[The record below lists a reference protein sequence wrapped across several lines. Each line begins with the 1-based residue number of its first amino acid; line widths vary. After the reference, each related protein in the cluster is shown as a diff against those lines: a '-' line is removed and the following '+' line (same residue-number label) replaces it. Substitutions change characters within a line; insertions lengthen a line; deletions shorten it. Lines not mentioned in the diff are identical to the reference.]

1 MTNRRYFNSFP
12 GKLWVWG
19 IAIMMVSVTLFT
31 YPVQAVEQW
40 SQYAKIGRGSN
51 DIAGAF
57 SRPSGLTVDGSG
69 NLYVADTSNNRIQK
83 LTAATGMWSEWGKGS
98 GAFGTSLGEFSNPT
112 SVAVDRSGNV
122 YVADRENHRV
132 QKLTVATGVWSE
144 WKSGDGR
151 SGSGLGEFKNPNG
164 VAVDSSGNVYVADT
178 GNHRIQKLTAAT
190 GVWSEW
196 KSSGG
201 GSGSGLGEFSG
212 PARVSVDSS
221 DNVYVAD
228 TGNHRIQKLTAATG
242 VWSEWKRSGGGSGSG
257 LGEFS
262 NPSEVAIDGSGNI
275 YVADAGNHRIQK
287 LTIATGVWSEWKRS
301 AGGAGSGL
309 GEFNNP
315 KGVAVDGSGN
325 VYVADS
331 NNERVQKLDISSNSW
346 SEWIYI
352 GGVIGKGL
360 GEFKYPNGVAV
371 DSSGNVY
378 VAADYG
384 NHRIQKLDASTRVWS
399 EWGKSNGQFGSGLGE
414 FDGPTDVAVDSSG
427 NVYVSDFY
435 NHRVQKLT
443 VATGAWSEWKKSGG
457 GAGSGLGQFNYPSG
471 VAVDGDGNVYVA
483 DSGNNR
489 IQRLTSATGVWS
501 EWKKSGGGAGNGLG
515 EFDYPTDVA
524 VDRSGNV
531 YVADMNNHRIQ
542 KLTVATG
549 GWSEWK
555 KSGGGAGNGLGEF
568 AEPYHLAVN
577 GDGNVYVAD
586 SNNHRIQKLT
596 AATGKWSEWKRRGG
610 GAGGGLGEFYSPLG
624 VAVGS
629 SGNVYVA
636 DSSNHRVQKLEGENT
651 PPDAPTNVTAE
662 VANGES
668 QATIKFTAPVS
679 DGGSAITGY
688 TVTSSPGG
696 LTASGTGSPITV
708 TGLTYGTAYTF
719 TVVATNDLGNS
730 TASLPSNSVT
740 PTAST
745 APGAPTH
752 VTAEVANGESQATI
766 KFTAPVSNG
775 GSPITGYTVT
785 SSPGGLTASGTGS
798 PITVTGLTYGTAY
811 TFTVVATNGVGN
823 SKASLPSNS
832 VTPTASTA
840 PATVPGAPTAVTAVV
855 EHGQS
860 QATVTFTP
868 PASNGGSTI
877 TGYIVTASPGGLTA
891 SGTGSPIT
899 VTGLTYGTTYTFTVV
914 AINGVGS
921 SASSVP
927 SNRVT
932 LTAPATVPG
941 APTNVKAVAGNG
953 EATVTFTPPASHG
966 GSPIESYTVIASPG
980 GRTATGTGS
989 PITVT
994 GLTNGVTYT
1003 FTVIATNSI
1012 GSGAAADVSNAVRP
1026 EGSSDSGSSD
1036 NTPSSGGT
1044 SSQPAPAAASES
1056 DKTGAVVLVNGQS
1069 VNAGTVKV
1077 TTVDLRKVTTV
1088 TLDQNKLE
1096 ERLAKEGKSA
1106 VVTIPVNTASDVVIG
1121 ELNGQMV
1128 SRMEA
1133 QQAVLEIKT
1142 DKAAYRI
1149 PARQINIQSISN
1161 QVGKAPALQDIKVQ
1175 IEIAV
1180 PKTPV
1185 PSPEGTIAI
1194 VAPPLDFAVRAT
1206 YKDKTVEVTEFQ
1218 AYVERTMAI
1227 PDGVD
1232 PNKITTGVAI
1242 ETDGTLRHVPT
1253 KVVLSNGKYYAKI
1266 NSLTNSVYSVIWH
1279 PLAFKDVERYWAEQA
1294 VNDMGSRLVV
1304 SGVGQGA
1311 FHPDQDITRAEFA
1324 AILIRGLGLKAKEGA
1339 QPFSDVERKDWFA
1352 GAVGTAYAYNLI
1364 GGFED
1369 GTFRPNEK
1377 ITREQAMTILARAM
1391 TITGLG
1397 AKSSPTAEPLLN
1409 SFADAGTVSDWAKS
1423 GISDALQ
1430 SGLLSGRSGTE
1441 LAPKAFITRAEVAVI
1456 VQRLLQKSDLI

>member
-1 MTNRRYFNSFP
+1 
-12 GKLWVWG
+12 
-19 IAIMMVSVTLFT
+19 MMVSVTLFH
-31 YPVQAVEQW
+31 YPVQAAEQW

-51 DIAGAF
+51 DIVGAF
-57 SRPSGLTVDGSG
+57 SRPSGLTVDSSG

-98 GAFGTSLGEFSNPT
+98 GAFGTRLGEFANPT
-112 SVAVDRSGNV
+112 SVALDRSGNM
-122 YVADRENHRV
+122 YVADAGNDRI
-132 QKLTVATGVWSE
+132 QKLTAATGVWSE
-144 WKSGDGR
+144 WKSSDGR
-151 SGSGLGEFKNPNG
+151 PGIRLGEFKSPKG
-164 VAVDSSGNVYVADT
+164 VAVDSSGNIYVADTGNHRIQKLTAATGVWSEWKKSGGGAGTVLGEFNGPARVSVDGNDNIYVADT

-201 GSGSGLGEFSG
+201 GAGSGLGEFS
-212 PARVSVDSS
+212 
-221 DNVYVAD
+221 
-228 TGNHRIQKLTAATG
+228 T
-242 VWSEWKRSGGGSGSG
+242 
-257 LGEFS
+257 
-262 NPSEVAIDGSGNI
+262 PSEVAIDGSGNI

-287 LTIATGVWSEWKRS
+287 LTAATGVWSEWKS
-301 AGGAGSGL
+301 STGGAGSGL

-331 NNERVQKLDISSNSW
+331 NNERVQRLDVRSGSW

-371 DSSGNVY
+371 DSRGNAY
-378 VAADYG
+378 VADFG
-384 NHRIQKLDASTRVWS
+384 NHRIQKLDVSTGVWS
-399 EWGKSNGQFGSGLGE
+399 EWKKSSGGEGSALGE
-414 FDGPTDVAVDSSG
+414 FDGPTDVAVDGSG

-443 VATGAWSEWKKSGG
+443 VATGVWSEWKRSGG
-457 GAGSGLGQFNYPSG
+457 GAGSGPGEFNYPSG

-483 DSGNNR
+483 DSNNNR
-489 IQRLTSATGVWS
+489 IQKLTAATGVWSEWKKSDGKPGSSLGEFNYPTGVAVDRNGNVYVADMKNHRIQKLTVATGVWS
-501 EWKKSGGGAGNGLG
+501 EWKKSGGG
-515 EFDYPTDVA
+515 E
-524 VDRSGNV
+524 
-531 YVADMNNHRIQ
+531 
-542 KLTVATG
+542 
-549 GWSEWK
+549 
-555 KSGGGAGNGLGEF
+555 GNGLGEF
-568 AEPYHLAVN
+568 AEPYHLAVD

-586 SNNHRIQKLT
+586 SNNDRIQKLT
-596 AATGKWSEWKRRGG
+596 ASTGKWREWKRRGG
-610 GAGGGLGEFYSPLG
+610 GTGGGLGEFYSPLG
-624 VAVGS
+624 VAVDSNGH
-629 SGNVYVA
+629 VYVS
-636 DSSNHRVQKLEGENT
+636 DSDNHRVQKLEGQNT

-688 TVTSSPGG
+688 TVTSNPGG

-708 TGLTYGTAYTF
+708 TSLTYGTAYTF

-730 TASLPSNSVT
+730 TASLPSSSVT

-745 APGAPTH
+745 VPGAPTNI
-752 VTAEVANGESQATI
+752 TAEVANGESQANVR
-766 KFTAPVSNG
+766 FAAPVSNG
-775 GSPITGYTVT
+775 GSAITGYTVT
-785 SSPGGLTASGTGS
+785 SIPGGLTASGTGS

-832 VTPTASTA
+832 VTPAASTA
-840 PATVPGAPTAVTAVV
+840 PATVPGAPTAVTAAV

-891 SGTGSPIT
+891 GGTGSPIT
-899 VTGLTYGTTYTFTVV
+899 VTGLTYGTAYTFTVV
-914 AINGVGS
+914 AVNGVGS
-921 SASSVP
+921 SAASVP
-927 SNRVT
+927 SNRVM

-966 GSPIESYTVIASPG
+966 GNSIVSYTVIASPG

-989 PITVT
+989 PITVI

-1003 FTVIATNSI
+1003 FTVIATNNI
-1012 GSGAAADVSNAVRP
+1012 GSGDASDVSNAVRP

-1036 NTPSSGGT
+1036 NTPTSGST
-1044 SSQPAPAAASES
+1044 SSQSGPPAASES

-1077 TTVDLRKVTTV
+1077 TTVDSRKVTTV

-1142 DKAAYRI
+1142 DRAAYRI

-1161 QVGKAPALQDIKVQ
+1161 QVGRSAALQDIKVQ

-1185 PSPEGTIAI
+1185 PAPEGTITI
-1194 VAPPLDFAVRAT
+1194 VAPPLDFAVRAI

-1242 ETDGTLRHVPT
+1242 ETDGALRHVPT

-1266 NSLTNSVYSVIWH
+1266 NSLANSVYSVIWH
-1279 PLAFKDVERYWAEQA
+1279 PLAFKDVERHWAQQA

-1304 SGVGQGA
+1304 SGVSQGA

-1324 AILIRGLGLKAKEGA
+1324 AILIRGLGLKAKEGV
-1339 QPFSDVERKDWFA
+1339 QSFSDVERKDWFA

-1364 GGFED
+1364 SGFED

-1377 ITREQAMTILARAM
+1377 ITREQAMTIMSRAL

-1397 AKSSPTAEPLLN
+1397 AKTSPTSGTLLN

-1430 SGLLSGRSGTE
+1430 SGLLSGRSSTE

>member
-1 MTNRRYFNSFP
+1 MTNRRYFHSFA
-12 GKLWVWG
+12 GKWWVWG
-19 IAIMMVSVTLFT
+19 IVFMMVSVTLFH
-31 YPVQAVEQW
+31 YPVQAAEQW

-51 DIAGAF
+51 DIVGAF

-98 GAFGTSLGEFSNPT
+98 GAFGTRLGEFANPT
-112 SVAVDRSGNV
+112 SVTLDRSGNM
-122 YVADRENHRV
+122 YVADAGNDRI

-144 WKSGDGR
+144 WKSSDGR
-151 SGSGLGEFKNPNG
+151 PGIRLGEFKSPKG
-164 VAVDSSGNVYVADT
+164 VAVDSSGNIYVADTGNHRIQKLTAATGVWSEWKKSGGGAGTVLGEFNGPARVSVDGNDNIYVADT

-201 GSGSGLGEFSG
+201 GAGSGLGEFS
-212 PARVSVDSS
+212 
-221 DNVYVAD
+221 
-228 TGNHRIQKLTAATG
+228 T
-242 VWSEWKRSGGGSGSG
+242 
-257 LGEFS
+257 
-262 NPSEVAIDGSGNI
+262 PSEVAIDGSGNI

-287 LTIATGVWSEWKRS
+287 LTAATGVWSEWKS
-301 AGGAGSGL
+301 STGGAGSGL

-325 VYVADS
+325 VYAADS
-331 NNERVQKLDISSNSW
+331 NNERVQRLDVRSGSW

-371 DSSGNVY
+371 DSRGNAY
-378 VAADYG
+378 VADFG
-384 NHRIQKLDASTRVWS
+384 NHRIQKLDVSTGVWS
-399 EWGKSNGQFGSGLGE
+399 EWKKSSGGEGSALGA
-414 FDGPTDVAVDSSG
+414 FDGPTDVAVDGSG

-443 VATGAWSEWKKSGG
+443 VATGVWSEWKRSGG
-457 GAGSGLGQFNYPSG
+457 GAGSGPGEFNYPSG

-483 DSGNNR
+483 DSNNNR
-489 IQRLTSATGVWS
+489 IQKLTAATGVWSEWKRSDGKSGSGLGEFNYPTGVAVDRNGNVYVADMKNHRIQKLTVATGVWS
-501 EWKKSGGGAGNGLG
+501 EWKKSGGG
-515 EFDYPTDVA
+515 E
-524 VDRSGNV
+524 
-531 YVADMNNHRIQ
+531 
-542 KLTVATG
+542 
-549 GWSEWK
+549 
-555 KSGGGAGNGLGEF
+555 GNGLGEF
-568 AEPYHLAVN
+568 AEPYHLAVD

-586 SNNHRIQKLT
+586 SNNDRIQKLM
-596 AATGKWSEWKRRGG
+596 ASTGKWREWKRRGG
-610 GAGGGLGEFYSPLG
+610 GTGGGLGEFYSPLG
-624 VAVGS
+624 VAVDSNGH
-629 SGNVYVA
+629 VYVS
-636 DSSNHRVQKLEGENT
+636 DSDNHRVQKLEGQNT

-668 QATIKFTAPVS
+668 QATLKFTAPVS

-688 TVTSSPGG
+688 TVTSNPGG

-752 VTAEVANGESQATI
+752 VTAEVANGESKATV

-775 GSPITGYTVT
+775 GSPITGYIVT

-823 SKASLPSNS
+823 SKASLSSNS

-840 PATVPGAPTAVTAVV
+840 PATVPGTPTAVTAVV

-877 TGYIVTASPGGLTA
+877 TGYIVTASPGGMTA
-891 SGTGSPIT
+891 GGTGSPIT
-899 VTGLTYGTTYTFTVV
+899 VTGLTYGTAYTFTVV
-914 AINGVGS
+914 AVNGVGS
-921 SASSVP
+921 SAASVP
-927 SNRVT
+927 SNRVM

-966 GSPIESYTVIASPG
+966 GSSIVSYTVIASPG
-980 GRTATGTGS
+980 GKTATGTGS
-989 PITVT
+989 PITVI
-994 GLTNGVTYT
+994 GLANGVTYT
-1003 FTVIATNSI
+1003 FTVIATNRI
-1012 GSGAAADVSNAVRP
+1012 GSGTASDVSNAVRP

-1036 NTPSSGGT
+1036 NTPTSEST
-1044 SSQPAPAAASES
+1044 SSQSGPSAASES

-1077 TTVDLRKVTTV
+1077 TTIDSRKVTTV
-1088 TLDQNKLE
+1088 TLDRNKLE

-1106 VVTIPVNTASDVVIG
+1106 VVTVPVNTASDVVIA

-1128 SRMEA
+1128 SGMEA

-1142 DKAAYRI
+1142 DRATYRL
-1149 PARQINIQSISN
+1149 PTRQINIQSISN
-1161 QVGKAPALQDIKVQ
+1161 QVSRSAALQDIKVQ

-1180 PKTPV
+1180 PKMPV
-1185 PSPEGTIAI
+1185 PAPEGTIAI
-1194 VAPPLDFAVRAT
+1194 VAPPLDFAVRAV

-1232 PNKITTGVAI
+1232 FNKITTGVAI

-1279 PLAFKDVERYWAEQA
+1279 PLAFKDVERHWAQQA

-1304 SGVGQGA
+1304 SGVSQGA

-1324 AILIRGLGLKAKEGA
+1324 AILIRGLGLKAKEGV
-1339 QPFSDVERKDWFA
+1339 QSFSDVERKDWFA

-1364 GGFED
+1364 SGFED

-1377 ITREQAMTILARAM
+1377 ITREQAMTIMARAM
-1391 TITGLG
+1391 TITGLS
-1397 AKSSPTAEPLLN
+1397 AKTSPTSEPLLN
-1409 SFADAGTVSDWAKS
+1409 SFADARTVSDWAKS

-1430 SGLLSGRSGTE
+1430 SGLLSGRSSTE

-1456 VQRLLQKSDLI
+1456 VRRLLQKSDLI

>member
-1 MTNRRYFNSFP
+1 MTNRGYFNSFA

-31 YPVQAVEQW
+31 YPVHAVEQW

-51 DIAGAF
+51 DIVGAF
-57 SRPSGLTVDGSG
+57 SKPSGLTVDSSG

-83 LTAATGMWSEWGKGS
+83 LTAATGMWSEWGKGY
-98 GAFGTSLGEFSNPT
+98 GAFGTRLGEFANPT
-112 SVAVDRSGNV
+112 SVALDRSGNV
-122 YVADRENHRV
+122 YVADTGNDRV
-132 QKLTVATGVWSE
+132 QKLTAATGVWSE
-144 WKSGDGR
+144 WKRSDGR
-151 SGSGLGEFKNPNG
+151 SGSGLGEFKNPSG

-196 KSSGG
+196 KKNGG
-201 GSGSGLGEFSG
+201 GSGTGLGEFNG
-212 PARVSVDSS
+212 PARVSVDGG
-221 DNVYVAD
+221 DNIYVAD

-242 VWSEWKRSGGGSGSG
+242 VWSECGGGAGTG
-257 LGEFS
+257 PGQFS
-262 NPSEVAIDGSGNI
+262 SPSEVAIDHSGNI

-301 AGGAGSGL
+301 AGGAGSAL

-331 NNERVQKLDISSNSW
+331 NNERVQKLDILSNSW
-346 SEWIYI
+346 SEWVYS

-360 GEFKYPNGVAV
+360 GEFKYPNGVAA
-371 DSSGNVY
+371 DSKGNAY
-378 VAADYG
+378 VADFG
-384 NHRIQKLDASTRVWS
+384 NHRIQKLDVSTGVWS
-399 EWGKSNGQFGSGLGE
+399 EWKKSSGGEGSALGE

-443 VATGAWSEWKKSGG
+443 VATGVWSEWKKSGG
-457 GAGSGLGQFNYPSG
+457 GAGSGPGEFNYPSG
-471 VAVDGDGNVYVA
+471 VTVDGDGNVYVA
-483 DSGNNR
+483 DSDNNR
-489 IQRLTSATGVWS
+489 IQKLTAATGKWSEWKKSDGKPGSSLGEFNYPTGVAVDRNGNVYVADMKNHRIQKLTVATGVWS
-501 EWKKSGGGAGNGLG
+501 EWKKSGG
-515 EFDYPTDVA
+515 E
-524 VDRSGNV
+524 
-531 YVADMNNHRIQ
+531 
-542 KLTVATG
+542 
-549 GWSEWK
+549 
-555 KSGGGAGNGLGEF
+555 GNGLGEF

-586 SNNHRIQKLT
+586 SNNDRIQKLT

-624 VAVGS
+624 VAVDS

-651 PPDAPTNVTAE
+651 PPGVPTNVTAE
-662 VANGES
+662 VANGET

-679 DGGSAITGY
+679 DGGSTITGY
-688 TVTSSPGG
+688 IVTSSPGG
-696 LTASGTGSPITV
+696 LTASGTDSPITV

-823 SKASLPSNS
+823 STASLPSNS

-840 PATVPGAPTAVTAVV
+840 PAAVPGAPTAVTAVV
-855 EHGQS
+855 ERGQS

-868 PASNGGSTI
+868 PASNGGSVI
-877 TGYIVTASPGGLTA
+877 TGYTVTSSPGGLTA

-899 VTGLTYGTTYTFTVV
+899 VTGLTYGTAYTFTVV

-921 SASSVP
+921 SVPSVP
-927 SNRVT
+927 SNGVT
-932 LTAPATVPG
+932 PTASATVPG
-941 APTNVKAVAGNG
+941 IPTNVKAVAGNG

-966 GSPIESYTVIASPG
+966 GSPIVSYTVVASPG

-1012 GSGAAADVSNAVRP
+1012 GSGTASDVSNAVRP

-1036 NTPSSGGT
+1036 NTPTSGST
-1044 SSQPAPAAASES
+1044 SSPSGPSAASES

-1077 TTVDLRKVTTV
+1077 TTVDSRKVTTV
-1088 TLDQNKLE
+1088 TLDRNKLE

-1106 VVTIPVNTASDVVIG
+1106 VVTIPVNTASDVVIA

-1128 SRMEA
+1128 SGMEA

-1142 DKAAYRI
+1142 DRAAYRL
-1149 PARQINIQSISN
+1149 PARQISIQSISN
-1161 QVGKAPALQDIKVQ
+1161 QVGGSAALQDIKVQ

-1185 PSPEGTIAI
+1185 PAPEGTIAI
-1194 VAPPLDFAVRAT
+1194 VVPPLDFTVRAI

-1279 PLAFKDVERYWAEQA
+1279 PLAFKDVERHWAQQA

-1324 AILIRGLGLKAKEGA
+1324 AILIRGLGLKAKEGG
-1339 QPFSDVERKDWFA
+1339 QSFSDVERKDWFA

-1364 GGFED
+1364 SGFED

-1377 ITREQAMTILARAM
+1377 ITREQAMTIMARAM

-1397 AKSSPTAEPLLN
+1397 AKTSPTAQPLLN

-1456 VQRLLQKSDLI
+1456 VQRLLQKSDLIS

>member
-1 MTNRRYFNSFP
+1 KN
-12 GKLWVWG
+12 GG
-19 IAIMMVSVTLFT
+19 
-31 YPVQAVEQW
+31 
-40 SQYAKIGRGSN
+40 G
-51 DIAGAF
+51 AG
-57 SRPSGLTVDGSG
+57 T
-69 NLYVADTSNNRIQK
+69 
-83 LTAATGMWSEWGKGS
+83 
-98 GAFGTSLGEFSNPT
+98 
-112 SVAVDRSGNV
+112 
-122 YVADRENHRV
+122 
-132 QKLTVATGVWSE
+132 
-144 WKSGDGR
+144 
-151 SGSGLGEFKNPNG
+151 GLGEFNG
-164 VAVDSSGNVYVADT
+164 PARVSVDSSDNIYVADT
-178 GNHRIQKLTAAT
+178 GNHRIQKLMAAT
-190 GVWSEW
+190 GVWSEC
-196 KSSGG
+196 GG
-201 GSGSGLGEFSG
+201 GAGTGPGQFS
-212 PARVSVDSS
+212 S
-221 DNVYVAD
+221 
-228 TGNHRIQKLTAATG
+228 
-242 VWSEWKRSGGGSGSG
+242 
-257 LGEFS
+257 
-262 NPSEVAIDGSGNI
+262 PSEVAVDSSGNV

-287 LTIATGVWSEWKRS
+287 LTIATGAWSEWKRS
-301 AGGAGSGL
+301 GGGSGSVL

-331 NNERVQKLDISSNSW
+331 NNERVQRLDISSNSW

-352 GGVIGKGL
+352 GGVVGKGL

-371 DSSGNVY
+371 DSGGNVY
-378 VAADYG
+378 VADFG
-384 NHRIQKLDASTRVWS
+384 NHRIQKLEVATGAWS
-399 EWGKSNGQFGSGLGE
+399 EWKKSSGREGSALGE
-414 FDGPTDVAVDSSG
+414 FDGPTDVAVDSRG

-443 VATGAWSEWKKSGG
+443 VATGVWSEWKKSGG
-457 GAGSGLGQFNYPSG
+457 GSGSGLGQFNYPSG
-471 VAVDGDGNVYVA
+471 LAADSDGNVYVA
-483 DSGNNR
+483 DSNNNR
-489 IQRLTSATGVWS
+489 IQKLTAATGVWS
-501 EWKKSGGGAGNGLG
+501 EWKRSDGKSGSGLG

-542 KLTVATG
+542 KLTVTTG
-549 GWSEWK
+549 MWSEWK

-568 AEPYHLAVN
+568 DEPYHLAVN
-577 GDGNVYVAD
+577 GDGNVYVSD

-596 AATGKWSEWKRRGG
+596 ATTGKWSEWKRRGG

-624 VAVGS
+624 VAVDS

-662 VANGES
+662 IANGES

-679 DGGSAITGY
+679 DGGSA
-688 TVTSSPGG
+688 
-696 LTASGTGSPITV
+696 
-708 TGLTYGTAYTF
+708 
-719 TVVATNDLGNS
+719 
-730 TASLPSNSVT
+730 
-740 PTAST
+740 
-745 APGAPTH
+745 
-752 VTAEVANGESQATI
+752 
-766 KFTAPVSNG
+766 
-775 GSPITGYTVT
+775 ITGYTVT

-877 TGYIVTASPGGLTA
+877 TGYIVTASPGGMTA
-891 SGTGSPIT
+891 GGTGSPIT
-899 VTGLTYGTTYTFTVV
+899 VTDLTYGTAYTFTVV
-914 AINGVGS
+914 AINGIGS
-921 SASSVP
+921 SAASVP
-927 SNRVT
+927 SNRVM

-966 GSPIESYTVIASPG
+966 GSPIVSYTVIASPG
-980 GRTATGTGS
+980 GKTATGTGS
-989 PITVT
+989 PITVI

-1003 FTVIATNSI
+1003 FTVTATNNI
-1012 GSGAAADVSNAVRP
+1012 GSGDASHVSNAVRP

-1036 NTPSSGGT
+1036 NTPTSGST
-1044 SSQPAPAAASES
+1044 SSQSGPSAASES
-1056 DKTGAVVLVNGQS
+1056 DKTGVVVLVNGQS

-1077 TTVDLRKVTTV
+1077 TTIDSRKVTTV
-1088 TLDQNKLE
+1088 TLDRNKLE

-1106 VVTIPVNTASDVVIG
+1106 VVTVPVNTASDVVIA

-1142 DKAAYRI
+1142 DRATYRI
-1149 PARQINIQSISN
+1149 PARQINIQSLSN
-1161 QVGKAPALQDIKVQ
+1161 QVGRSAALQDIKVQ

-1180 PKTPV
+1180 PKMPV
-1185 PSPEGTIAI
+1185 PAPEGTIAI
-1194 VAPPLDFAVRAT
+1194 VAPPLDFTVRAV

-1218 AYVERTMAI
+1218 VYVERTMAI

-1232 PNKITTGVAI
+1232 FNKITTGVAI

-1279 PLAFKDVERYWAEQA
+1279 PLAFKDVERHWAQQA

-1304 SGVGQGA
+1304 SGVSQGA

-1324 AILIRGLGLKAKEGA
+1324 AILIRGLGFKAKEGA

-1377 ITREQAMTILARAM
+1377 ITREQAMTIMARAM
-1391 TITGLG
+1391 TITGLS
-1397 AKSSPTAEPLLN
+1397 AKTSPTSEPLLN

-1430 SGLLSGRSGTE
+1430 SGLLSGRSSTE